1 MNLPG
6 NENIV
11 MDNEYHIMSEVAD
24 NENVTQRE
32 LSTKL
37 GVSVSTIN
45 VLMNK
50 MIREGLIKMKQV
62 SGRQVLYMLTP
73 MGIVEKARKTSSYL
87 KGHYRIIYETNEK
100 IKSLLDEYI
109 QGNDEIYLLIC
120 DNEMGEI
127 LEMVAN
133 EYMDSHRDSKIK
145 LIYQNDNVDYTENNE
160 LSDAVLLHMNVEEDI
175 IEEMFGEGIRLVNI
189 VERL

>member
-145 LIYQNDNVDYTENNE
+145 LIYQNDNVDNTENNE

-175 IEEMFGEGIRLVNI
+175 IEEMFGEEIRLVNI

>member
-6 NENIV
+6 NEDIV
-11 MDNEYHIMSEVAD
+11 MDNEYYIMSEVAD

-45 VLMNK
+45 VLINK

-175 IEEMFGEGIRLVNI
+175 IEEMFGEEIKLVNI

>member
-6 NENIV
+6 NENII
-11 MDNEYHIMSEVAD
+11 MDNEYYIMSEVAD

-87 KGHYRIIYETNEK
+87 RGHYRIIYETNEK

-109 QGNDEIYLLIC
+109 HENDEIHLLIC

-145 LIYQNDNVDYTENNE
+145 LIYQNDNIDYTENNE

-175 IEEMFGEGIRLVNI
+175 IEEMFGEEIRLVNI

>member
-11 MDNEYHIMSEVAD
+11 MDNEYYIMSEVAD

-45 VLMNK
+45 VLINK

-87 KGHYRIIYETNEK
+87 RGHYRIIYETNEK
-100 IKSLLDEYI
+100 IKYLLDE
-109 QGNDEIYLLIC
+109 
-120 DNEMGEI
+120 
-127 LEMVAN
+127 
-133 EYMDSHRDSKIK
+133 
-145 LIYQNDNVDYTENNE
+145 
-160 LSDAVLLHMNVEEDI
+160 
-175 IEEMFGEGIRLVNI
+175 
-189 VERL
+189 

>member
-73 MGIVEKARKTSSYL
+73 MGIVEKARKTSSYIR
-87 KGHYRIIYETNEK
+87 GHYRIIYETNEK

-133 EYMDSHRDSKIK
+133 EYMDSHRESKIK
-145 LIYQNDNVDYTENNE
+145 LIYQNNNIDYTENNE
-160 LSDAVLLHMNVEEDI
+160 LCNVVLLHMNVEEDI
-175 IEEMFGEGIRLVNI
+175 IEEMFGEEIRLVNI

>member
-45 VLMNK
+45 VLINK

-100 IKSLLDEYI
+100 IKSLLDEYTHE
-109 QGNDEIYLLIC
+109 NDEIYLLIC

-127 LEMVAN
+127 LEMAAN
-133 EYMDSHRDSKIK
+133 EYMDSHRESKIK
-145 LIYQNDNVDYTENNE
+145 LIYQNNNIDYTENNE
-160 LSDAVLLHMNVEEDI
+160 LCNVVLLHMNVEEDI
-175 IEEMFGEGIRLVNI
+175 IEEMFGEEIRLVNI

>member
-1 MNLPG
+1 MPWNG
-6 NENIV
+6 NIV

-133 EYMDSHRDSKIK
+133 EYMDSHRESKIK
-145 LIYQNDNVDYTENNE
+145 LIYQNDKC
-160 LSDAVLLHMNVEEDI
+160 
-175 IEEMFGEGIRLVNI
+175 R
-189 VERL
+189 

>member
-45 VLMNK
+45 VLINK

-100 IKSLLDEYI
+100 IKSLLDEYT
-109 QGNDEIYLLIC
+109 QENDEIYLLIC

-127 LEMVAN
+127 LEMAAN
-133 EYMDSHRDSKIK
+133 EYMDSHRESKIK
-145 LIYQNDNVDYTENNE
+145 LIYQNNNIDYTENNE
-160 LSDAVLLHMNVEEDI
+160 LCNVVLLHMNVEEDI
-175 IEEMFGEGIRLVNI
+175 IEEAFGEEIMLVNI

>member
-45 VLMNK
+45 VLINK

-100 IKSLLDEYI
+100 IKSLLDEYT
-109 QGNDEIYLLIC
+109 QENDEIYLLIC

-127 LEMVAN
+127 LEMAAN
-133 EYMDSHRDSKIK
+133 EYMDSHRESKIK
-145 LIYQNDNVDYTENNE
+145 LIYQNNNIDYTENNE
-160 LSDAVLLHMNVEEDI
+160 LCNVVLLHMNVEEDI
-175 IEEMFGEGIRLVNI
+175 IEEMFGEEIRLVNI